1 VKSRGPE
8 RRNGDAIQLELSNFQ
23 PLAANEAI
31 EEEVPDLGGAEQLSE
46 PMIEDSDQ
54 GLASL
59 IRSVGITSI
68 TDIDN
73 LVSELQE
80 ARDYLQSE
88 GERIRAEVAHYA
100 ALAGAASASVKI
112 IFDVLRAWRTTGHPA
127 HNQSQGSAFEI
138 TDAVI
143 EDRRWHQGSCT
154 VAGQTKT
161 FKFVRREHSCR
172 AHHALCH
179 CFQPLGPRAKR
190 VIHSHLSVKAVD

>member
-1 VKSRGPE
+1 M
-8 RRNGDAIQLELSNFQ
+8 QLELSNFQ

-31 EEEVPDLGGAEQLSE
+31 EEEVPDLGGAKELLA
-46 PMIEDSDQ
+46 PMIETSDHD
-54 GLASL
+54 LASL
-59 IRSVGITSI
+59 VRSVGITSI

-127 HNQSQGSAFEI
+127 HNQPQASAVEI
-138 TDAVI
+138 TDTVI
-143 EDRRWHQGSCT
+143 EDASDWGDGSSSRSF
-154 VAGQTKT
+154 G
-161 FKFVRREHSCR
+161 
-172 AHHALCH
+172 
-179 CFQPLGPRAKR
+179 
-190 VIHSHLSVKAVD
+190 

>member
-1 VKSRGPE
+1 MTCAHSETHGRPWRRPAYDRRHPGRAGGHGFDQPDDKVKGPE
-8 RRNGDAIQLELSNFQ
+8 RRNGDAMQLELSNFQ

-31 EEEVPDLGGAEQLSE
+31 EEKVPDLGGAERLSK
-46 PMIEDSDQ
+46 PMIEESDQ

-59 IRSVGITSI
+59 IRSLGMTSI

-73 LVSELQE
+73 LVSELQD

-127 HNQSQGSAFEI
+127 HNQSQASAFEI

-143 EDRRWHQGSCT
+143 EDASDWGD
-154 VAGQTKT
+154 G
-161 FKFVRREHSCR
+161 
-172 AHHALCH
+172 
-179 CFQPLGPRAKR
+179 PLRSFG
-190 VIHSHLSVKAVD
+190 